1 MGPREGRVSPTG
13 IDVRASTGTTPPVR
27 DRRADRAAAIALFV
41 VLFLAYNA
49 NGREIGSFDTQPT
62 KFAARELLLR
72 GTLALN
78 HVVGATP
85 QYAERWGFIN
95 AADGRYRSIYS
106 PVPSLVAAG
115 ITWPLWKIGLIDIRA
130 AAAPG
135 LMAKLTASLLIA
147 ISTVL
152 AFFAARAYTSRGEAL
167 LVALGLGLGTG
178 FWSTASQTLWQTE
191 TSTLG
196 LTMAALA
203 FAGTHDTLG
212 SRRAIVIGIGLGL
225 AGVTRPQLAPAVT
238 LILAGTWL
246 RTNAWN
252 AIAASTIVAVFAV
265 VLATANVRWFG
276 HALGALPLLQAHNA
290 LIHNSGAS
298 FRLSAE
304 GWLGLLVSPN
314 RGLLIFS
321 PVALVA
327 ASGLRPAMRAG
338 FRAPLVWCVLAAA
351 GQYALYATY
360 SVWWGGHTYGPR
372 YMLDVLPLL
381 VPAAAAG
388 MTWLMSSAILR
399 SAAALA
405 LAWSILV
412 AATGAFCYPAEQ
424 WNVVPNDI
432 DRNHARLWSW
442 SDMQIVRCWKTG
454 LSGQNFT
461 LLDWGTVRRATTR

>member
-1 MGPREGRVSPTG
+1 MGPREGRVSSTE
-13 IDVRASTGTTPPVR
+13 IDVRASTASTPAAL
-27 DRRADRAAAIALFV
+27 DRRADLEAAIALFV

-85 QYAERWGFIN
+85 QYAERWGFIA

-115 ITWPLWKIGLIDIRA
+115 TAWPLWKVGLIDIRA
-130 AAAPG
+130 PAAPA
-135 LMAKLTASLLIA
+135 LIAKLTASLLISL
-147 ISTVL
+147 STVL
-152 AFFAARAYTSRGEAL
+152 AFLAARAYTSRGHAL
-167 LVALGLGLGTG
+167 LVAFGLGLGTG

-196 LTMAALA
+196 LTMAVLA
-203 FAGTHDTLG
+203 FAGTHG
-212 SRRAIVIGIGLGL
+212 SLAWRRAIVIGMGLGL
-225 AGVTRPQLAPAVT
+225 AGVTRPQLAPAVV

-246 RTNAWN
+246 RTSTRN
-252 AIAASTIVAVFAV
+252 AIAASAIVGIFAIA
-265 VLATANVRWFG
+265 LAAQNVRWFG
-276 HALGALPLLQAHNA
+276 HVLGALPLLQEHNA
-290 LIHNSGAS
+290 IIHKSGAS

-304 GWLGLLVSPN
+304 GWLGLVVSPN

-321 PVALVA
+321 PIVLVA
-327 ASGLRPAMRAG
+327 ALGIRPAMRAG
-338 FRAPLVWCVLAAA
+338 LRAPLLWCLIAAA
-351 GQYALYATY
+351 AQYALYATY

-381 VPAAAAG
+381 VPAAAAA
-388 MTWLMSSAILR
+388 MAWLTSSAFMR
-399 SAAALA
+399 AAGALA

-461 LLDWGTVRRATTR
+461 LFDSGAVRLPDR